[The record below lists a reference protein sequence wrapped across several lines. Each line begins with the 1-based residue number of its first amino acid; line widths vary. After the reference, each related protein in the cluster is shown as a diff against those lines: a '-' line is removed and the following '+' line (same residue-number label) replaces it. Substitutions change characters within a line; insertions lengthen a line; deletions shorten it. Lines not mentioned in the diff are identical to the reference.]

1 MSKQTSLDSSLSTR
15 HSRRV
20 ALVTGGSRGIGFGVA
35 ESLAKDGF
43 DLVVCGVRE
52 EAAVAD
58 ALAHLRA
65 MGRDVLYVQSDVS
78 IRADRERL
86 ISEIKRHFGRLNV
99 LVNNAGVAPAV
110 RADILEAT
118 EESFERL
125 IKINL
130 QGPYFLTQAVANW
143 MIEQK
148 KADSA
153 FTGCI
158 INVSSISSTVASVNR
173 GDYCITKAG
182 VSMATKL
189 FAARLGEY
197 DLPVYEIR
205 PGIIKTDMTSAVTS
219 KYDKL
224 IGEGLL
230 LQARWGVP
238 ADVGRAAAMLAR
250 GDLAYSTGQVI
261 MVDGGQTVQR
271 L

>member
-1 MSKQTSLDSSLSTR
+1 MSK
-15 HSRRV
+15 V
-20 ALVTGGSRGIGFGVA
+20 ALVTGGSRGIGLGVA
-35 ESLAKDGF
+35 QALAKDGF
-43 DLVVCGVRE
+43 DLGICGVRDE
-52 EAAVAD
+52 TAAAEAVES
-58 ALAHLRA
+58 LRA
-65 MGRDVLYVQSDVS
+65 LGRKVLYVQADVS

-86 ISEIKRHFGRLNV
+86 VAEMKRHFGRLNV
-99 LVNNAGVAPAV
+99 LVNNAGVAPSV
-110 RADILEAT
+110 RADILEAS

-125 IKINL
+125 ISINL

-148 KADSA
+148 QASPA

-158 INVSSISSTVASVNR
+158 INISSISATVASVNR

-197 DLPVYEIR
+197 DLPAYEIR
-205 PGIIKTDMTSAVTS
+205 PGVIKTDMTSGVTA
-219 KYDKL
+219 KYEKL
-224 IGEGLL
+224 IGEGLM

-250 GDLAYSTGQVI
+250 GDLSYSTGQVI
-261 MVDGGQTVQR
+261 MVEGGQTVQR